1 MKGTRNHKTNMAP
14 QTSPHSSLTSQVPD
28 VKQLNPEMEDD
39 AWIEVI
45 HRMDAIYADLVNSQ
59 VALEDK
65 NTELEQAQQFIESVL
80 SSMHDV
86 LVVTDTNGNIQR
98 ANLTLEKLTG
108 KNSKQLFNKP
118 LNILFPRSVTTQVDE
133 FPEMIRSGKLVDCE
147 IDMLNTNN
155 EPVPMA
161 VTCKAHYDIEGKLL
175 GSVLTGRPLDE
186 IRKAYRELKETHE
199 ALKATQQQ
207 LIQSEKMASLGRLV
221 AGVAHE
227 LNNPISFVFGNMYA
241 LQSYEVRFRK
251 YLKAVHKNI
260 STEEREKLR
269 VELKIDR
276 ILDDIKPLIEGSLEG
291 STRVKTI
298 VQELRRF
305 STPKLNTLERFD
317 LVDLIKSSIH
327 WVTHSARTKP
337 KLITKLPET
346 LKITANEGYIHQILI
361 NLFQNALDT
370 IEECSAPR
378 LEIALFKE
386 NNEVNIVCRDNG
398 KGISDEHLLSVF
410 DPFFTTKPVGKG
422 TGLGLYIS
430 YGLATQQ
437 CNGSLRAEN
446 HPDGGAVFTLSLPLD
461 HAPLPTTSNA
471 YA

>member
-1 MKGTRNHKTNMAP
+1 MAS
-14 QTSPHSSLTSQVPD
+14 QIIPHHSLTEQVPD
-28 VKQLNPEMEDD
+28 AQQLSPAMADD

-45 HRMDAIYADLVNSQ
+45 QRMDAIYADLVNSQ
-59 VALEDK
+59 VALEEK
-65 NTELEQAQQFIESVL
+65 NSELEQTQQFIESVL

-86 LVVTDTNGNIQR
+86 LVVTDINGNIQR
-98 ANLTLEKLTG
+98 ANLALEKLTG
-108 KNSKQLFNKP
+108 KNSQQLCNKP
-118 LNILFPRSVTTQVDE
+118 LNILFPESAITQVDE
-133 FPEMIRSGKLVDCE
+133 FPEKIRSGNLVDCE
-147 IDMLNTNN
+147 IDMLNANK
-155 EPVPMA
+155 ESVPMA
-161 VTCKAHYDIEGKLL
+161 VICKAHYDNEGRLL
-175 GSVLTGRPLDE
+175 GSVLTGRPLYE

-241 LQSYEVRFRK
+241 LQNYEVRFSK

-260 STEEREKLR
+260 SIEERDKLR
-269 VELKIDR
+269 AELKIDR
-276 ILDDIKPLIEGSLEG
+276 ILDDVKPLLEGSLEG

-337 KLITKLPET
+337 KLITELPET
-346 LKITANEGYIHQILI
+346 LEITANEGYIHQILI
-361 NLFQNALDT
+361 NLLQNALDAL
-370 IEECSAPR
+370 EECSDPT
-378 LEIALFKE
+378 LEITLIEKK
-386 NNEVNIVCRDNG
+386 NEVDIICRDNG
-398 KGISDEHLLSVF
+398 KGISDKHLLSIF

-430 YGLATQQ
+430 YGLATEQ
-437 CNGSLRAEN
+437 CNGSLKVDN
-446 HPDGGAVFTLSLPLD
+446 HPDGGAMFTLSLPLN
-461 HAPLPTTSNA
+461 HEPLSTTTHTTNV
-471 YA
+471 

>member
-1 MKGTRNHKTNMAP
+1 MASQSPSNH
-14 QTSPHSSLTSQVPD
+14 SLTAQVPD
-28 VKQLNPEMEDD
+28 AQHLNSAMGDD

-45 HRMDAIYADLVNSQ
+45 QRMDVIYADLVNSQ
-59 VALEDK
+59 VALEEK
-65 NTELEQAQQFIESVL
+65 NAELEQAQQFIESVL

-86 LVVTDTNGNIQR
+86 LVVTNIDGKIQR

-108 KNSKQLFNKP
+108 KDSKELCDKP
-118 LNILFPRSVTTQVDE
+118 LNILFPKAAITQVDE
-133 FPEMIRSGKLVDCE
+133 FPEKIRSGNLIDCE
-147 IDMLNTNN
+147 IDMLGAKG
-155 EPVPMA
+155 ESVPMA
-161 VTCKAHYDIEGKLL
+161 VTCKAHYDYEGRLL

-241 LQSYEVRFRK
+241 LQSYEARFRK
-251 YLKAVHKNI
+251 YLEAVHKNI
-260 STEEREKLR
+260 SIEERDKLR
-269 VELKIDR
+269 AELKIDR
-276 ILDDIKPLIEGSLEG
+276 ILDDIKPLLEGSLEG
-291 STRVKTI
+291 SERVKTI

-305 STPKLNTLERFD
+305 STPKLNTVERFD

-337 KLITKLPET
+337 KLITKLPEK
-346 LKITANEGYIHQILI
+346 LEITANEGYIHQILI
-361 NLFQNALDT
+361 NLLQNALDA
-370 IEECSAPR
+370 IEGSPTPI
-378 LEIALFKE
+378 LEITLLENTSSE
-386 NNEVNIVCRDNG
+386 NNHKVDIICRDNG
-398 KGISDEHLLSVF
+398 TGISEENLLSIF

-430 YGLATQQ
+430 YGLATEQ
-437 CNGSLRAEN
+437 CNGSLQVEN
-446 HPDGGAVFTLSLPLD
+446 HPDGGAVFTLSLPIGHKTLSD
-461 HAPLPTTSNA
+461 NQTNNV
-471 YA
+471 